1 MPVTSKNHDEKS
13 RLRSALGRFPTGVA
27 IATALSASKQP
38 VGMTINS
45 LTSISLAPALLAW
58 SIDRRSA
65 SYDVFTN
72 TQRFA
77 VTVLSEAQQG
87 LAIRFATRGAEKFE
101 GLELDLSEAPV
112 IPNACAW
119 FKCET
124 CRSIPLGDHSL
135 LVGKIIDYETSALAP
150 LVFLGGQFQHA
161 APGVSATTRAA
172 A

>member
-1 MPVTSKNHDEKS
+1 MTTTFENNDEGR

-27 IATALSASKQP
+27 IATALAASNRP

-65 SYDVFTN
+65 SYDVFSN
-72 TQRFA
+72 TKRFA

-101 GLELDLSEAPV
+101 GLEVDLTEAPV

-135 LVGKIIDYETSALAP
+135 LVGKIIDYETSALPP

-161 APGVSATTRAA
+161 APSVTATTRAA